1 MSVDAQALAR
11 ELHGALAGEV
21 RFGAGT
27 RALYTTGGS
36 NYRQV
41 PIGVVLPK
49 TIDDVVATVEI
60 CRAHDAPVLSRGG
73 GTSLAGQ
80 CCNVAVLIDHSKYLR
95 HIVEIDSERKLAR
108 VQPGVV
114 LDQLRKQAES
124 QYGLT
129 FGPDPSTH
137 DHCTFGGMIGNNSC
151 GVRSIMAQFSGTGP
165 RTSDNVHELEVLLY
179 DGRRLR
185 VGAGSSG
192 DPEIDR
198 RLTELRDRHAD
209 QVRARYPDIPRR
221 ISGYNLD
228 DLLPEKGFHVAR
240 ALVGT
245 ESTCVTVLEA
255 TVHLLHSPR
264 CRSLLVLGF
273 ADKYRAADHVM
284 DVLEHQPTGLEG
296 VDEILVQDMKLVGIH
311 DENLTMLP
319 DGRGWLLAEFGG
331 ETKQES
337 DARAHDCMDAL
348 RGAAVDMKLYDDP
361 EQEQHVWEVRE
372 AGLGA
377 TAFIP
382 GKPDTYE
389 GWEDSAVPPERLGE
403 YLRRL
408 DKLAGQYDYES
419 AVYGHYGNGCVHARW
434 NFDLVTREGI
444 EKFRRW
450 LDDASDLVLELGGSL
465 SGEHGDGQSRAELL
479 PKMFGDELVGA
490 FREFKSIWDPQWK
503 MNPGKVVD
511 PYRIT
516 ENLRLGTDY
525 NPPHVDAHFAFS
537 DDGGSFAHATTR
549 CVGIGK
555 CRRVEPAGGV
565 MCPSYQV
572 TLEEKHTTRGR
583 ARILWE
589 MLNGGELELWR
600 SKEVYDALDLCL
612 SCKGC
617 THDCPVSV
625 DMPTLKAEFLSHHY
639 RGRFRPRHAYA
650 FGLIDQAARFASKQ
664 PVLANALMRTPLA
677 KLASGAHPK
686 REFPPFA
693 PLTLR
698 DWFHSRDAPSAS
710 SKKVILWADTFNN
723 YFHTEVAVA
732 AVEVLEAAG
741 YSVEIPRKHV
751 CCGRPLYDYGML
763 GLARRYLERVLAEL
777 RDEIRAGTPIVGIE
791 PSCIAV
797 LKDEVAKMLPKEEDA
812 KRLSKQS
819 FHLAE
824 FLCREGYEPP
834 DLHGRAIVHG
844 HCHEK
849 ATAGF
854 DPLTQVLE
862 KMGLELECPDS
873 GCCGMAG
880 AWGYETG
887 HYDLSMACGERVL
900 FPAVRA
906 AGREPLIVTD
916 GFSCKTQIEHGTGR
930 RALHLA
936 EVLQLARGR
945 SAERPQPSRTRKAAR
960 VGAVAAGVLAL
971 AAGGLVL
978 RGD

>member
-1 MSVDAQALAR
+1 MKVDAHALAR
-11 ELHGALAGEV
+11 ELHNAVAGEV

-36 NYRQV
+36 NYRQL

-60 CRAHDAPVLSRGG
+60 CRAHDAPILSRGG

-95 HIVEIDSERKLAR
+95 DIVEVDAERKLAR

-114 LDQLRKQAES
+114 LDSLRRQAEREH
-124 QYGLT
+124 GLT

-151 GVRSIMAQFSGTGP
+151 GVRSIMAQFYGPGP
-165 RTSDNVHELEVLLY
+165 RMSDNVHELDVLLY

-185 VGAGSSG
+185 VREGTSG
-192 DPEIDR
+192 DPDIDR
-198 RLTELRDRHAD
+198 RLTELRDRYAHLI
-209 QVRARYPDIPRR
+209 RERYPDIPRR

-240 ALVGT
+240 ALAGT

-255 TVHLLHSPR
+255 TVQLLHSPPS
-264 CRSLLVLGF
+264 RSLLVLGYD
-273 ADKYRAADHVM
+273 DKYAAADHVP
-284 DVLEHQPTGLEG
+284 DVLAHKPLGLEG
-296 VDEILVQDMKLVGIH
+296 VDETLVEDMKLVGLH
-311 DENLTMLP
+311 DEDVTLLP
-319 DGRGWLLAEFGG
+319 DGRGWLLVEFGG
-331 ETKQES
+331 EKKEEA
-337 DARAHDCMDAL
+337 DARARDCMAEL
-348 RGAAVDMKLYDDP
+348 QKGAGAPTDMKLYDDP
-361 EQEQHVWEVRE
+361 EQERHVWEVRE

-408 DKLAGQYDYES
+408 DRLAKRYGYES
-419 AVYGHYGNGCVHARW
+419 ALYGHYGNGCVHARW
-434 NFDLVTREGI
+434 NFDLVTRDGI
-444 EKFRRW
+444 KKFRRW

-479 PKMFGDELVGA
+479 PKMFGDELIDA
-490 FREFKSIWDPQWK
+490 FREFKSIWDPEWK
-503 MNPGKVVD
+503 MNPGKIVD
-511 PYRIT
+511 PYAIT
-516 ENLRLGTDY
+516 ENLRLGTGY
-525 NPPHVDAHFAFS
+525 RPPRVDAHFAFP

-555 CRRVEPAGGV
+555 CRRAEPGGGV
-565 MCPSYQV
+565 MCPSYMV
-572 TLEEKHTTRGR
+572 TREEKHTTRGR

-589 MLNGGELELWR
+589 MLNGDELELWR
-600 SKEVYDALDLCL
+600 SEEVYDALDLCL

-625 DMPTLKAEFLSHHY
+625 DMPTLKAEFLAHY
-639 RGRFRPRHAYA
+639 YARRVRPRHAYA
-650 FGLIDQAARFASKQ
+650 FGLIDQAARLASKQ
-664 PVLANALMRTPLA
+664 PALVNALMRTRFA
-677 KLASGAHPK
+677 KAAAGVHPK
-686 REFPPFA
+686 RSFPPFA
-693 PLTLR
+693 SQPLR
-698 DWFHSRDAPSAS
+698 AWFHARPPRAAAGTR
-710 SKKVILWADTFNN
+710 VVLWADTFNN
-723 YFHTEVAVA
+723 YFHPEVGVA

-741 YSVEIPRKHV
+741 YAVVIPRKHL

-763 GLARRYLERVLAEL
+763 KLARRYLERLIDEL

-797 LKDEVAKMLPKEEDA
+797 LKDEVAKMLPDDEDA
-812 KRLSKQS
+812 RRLCKQS
-819 FHLAE
+819 IHLAE
-824 FLCREGYEPP
+824 FLCAQGYEPP
-834 DLHGRAIVHG
+834 RLQGRAIVHG

-849 ATAGF
+849 ATKGF
-854 DPLTQVLE
+854 TPLTQLLE
-862 KMGLELECPDS
+862 QTGLELECPDS

-880 AWGYETG
+880 AWGYEKA
-887 HYDLSMACGERVL
+887 HYDVSMACGERVL
-900 FPAVRA
+900 FPEVRKA
-906 AGREPLIVTD
+906 ARDTLIVTD
-916 GFSCKTQIEHGTGR
+916 GFSCRTQIEQGTGR

-936 EVLQLARGR
+936 EVL
-945 SAERPQPSRTRKAAR
+945 
-960 VGAVAAGVLAL
+960 AL
-971 AAGGLVL
+971 
-978 RGD
+978 RDR